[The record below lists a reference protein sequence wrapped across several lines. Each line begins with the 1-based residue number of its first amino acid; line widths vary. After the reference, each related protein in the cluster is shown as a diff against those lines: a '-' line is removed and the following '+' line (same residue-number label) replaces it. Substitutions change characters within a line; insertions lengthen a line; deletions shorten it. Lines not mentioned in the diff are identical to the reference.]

1 MRFDSRDIVLASVF
15 AALYATI
22 NVLQMVLIGNPTV
35 YGPIQLRLADCLI
48 PLSALLG
55 WPVVS
60 GVTVGCMLTNAYYF
74 IGVQDVVLG
83 PIANLIAASLIFLLR
98 KRPFFACVVGA
109 LPVGVIV
116 GGYLWLFFPPPDVL
130 NVLPAWIAMIA
141 SITVSSLIAIAGIG
155 YTVLSILSS
164 RGVIGPLRSR
174 GLKTVSES

>member
-155 YTVLSILSS
+155 YTVLSMLSS

>member
-60 GVTVGCMLTNAYYF
+60 GVTAGCMLTNAYYF

-164 RGVIGPLRSR
+164 RGIIGPLRSR
-174 GLKTVSES
+174 GLKTVNES